1 MTHTQDSHAMPDIL
15 AMLDEIRR
23 QNDAIL
29 TAKQQPGQDFH
40 TDVLA
45 LIAEI
50 RRLKLDKGGLGDKV
64 DTVITWFEQDP
75 PTSMGWVGK
84 DGRP

>member
-1 MTHTQDSHAMPDIL
+1 MKNIEQEA
-15 AMLDEIRR
+15 
-23 QNDAIL
+23 
-29 TAKQQPGQDFH
+29 GQDFH

-50 RRLKLDKGGLGDKV
+50 RRLKLDKGALGEKV
-64 DTVITWFEQDP
+64 DTVITWLEQDT

-84 DGRP
+84 DGRA